1 MMIELQNVGFAYNNK
16 HTVFSNLNLYIDRG
30 DIVSI
35 VGNSGCGKTTLLNLI
50 AGVLL
55 PSKGEIKKSDK
66 NIAYLMQDV
75 TLLPYRTAW
84 ENTFLA
90 CELRGIPVDNI
101 QKQAAKEILDL
112 FNIETEALNKF
123 PKELSG
129 GMKQRIGLLQTLLTD
144 ASLFLLDEPFN
155 AIDINA
161 LNSIKLYIW
170 EYLIKSNKTMIFITH
185 NIDQALLLSD
195 RILIMRSPTE
205 LLEIKPAKEYCSL
218 SPDEIIDTSEYKK
231 LFFEIVENLKYE
243 K

>member
-55 PSKGEIKKSDK
+55 PSKGEIKKSD
-66 NIAYLMQDV
+66 
-75 TLLPYRTAW
+75 
-84 ENTFLA
+84 
-90 CELRGIPVDNI
+90 
-101 QKQAAKEILDL
+101 KQAAKEILDL

-218 SPDEIIDTSEYKK
+218 SPDERIDTSEYKK

>member
-1 MMIELQNVGFAYNNK
+1 MNYG
-16 HTVFSNLNLYIDRG
+16 
-30 DIVSI
+30 
-35 VGNSGCGKTTLLNLI
+35 
-50 AGVLL
+50 
-55 PSKGEIKKSDK
+55 
-66 NIAYLMQDV
+66 
-75 TLLPYRTAW
+75 
-84 ENTFLA
+84 
-90 CELRGIPVDNI
+90 GIPVDNI

-185 NIDQALLLSD
+185 NIDQALLFKRPYS
-195 RILIMRSPTE
+195 
-205 LLEIKPAKEYCSL
+205 
-218 SPDEIIDTSEYKK
+218 
-231 LFFEIVENLKYE
+231 NYE
-243 K
+243 KSN

>member
-1 MMIELQNVGFAYNNK
+1 MIELQNVGFAYNNK

-155 AIDINA
+155 AIDI
-161 LNSIKLYIW
+161 
-170 EYLIKSNKTMIFITH
+170 KSNKTMIFITH

-218 SPDEIIDTSEYKK
+218 SPDERIDTSEYKK

>member
-1 MMIELQNVGFAYNNK
+1 
-16 HTVFSNLNLYIDRG
+16 
-30 DIVSI
+30 
-35 VGNSGCGKTTLLNLI
+35 
-50 AGVLL
+50 
-55 PSKGEIKKSDK
+55 
-66 NIAYLMQDV
+66 
-75 TLLPYRTAW
+75 
-84 ENTFLA
+84 
-90 CELRGIPVDNI
+90 
-101 QKQAAKEILDL
+101 
-112 FNIETEALNKF
+112 
-123 PKELSG
+123 
-129 GMKQRIGLLQTLLTD
+129 MKQRIGLLQTLLTD

-205 LLEIKPAKEYCSL
+205 LLEIKPTKEYCSL
-218 SPDEIIDTSEYKK
+218 SPDERIDTSEYKK

>member
-1 MMIELQNVGFAYNNK
+1 MKFDYFATHRKAQFCVEIEEGKKRLDEAGEKYN
-16 HTVFSNLNLYIDRG
+16 DRFEML
-30 DIVSI
+30 DD
-35 VGNSGCGKTTLLNLI
+35 N
-50 AGVLL
+50 
-55 PSKGEIKKSDK
+55 GEVRIESRMLTPYEIRKKV
-66 NIAYLMQDV
+66 YE
-75 TLLPYRTAW
+75 TA
-84 ENTFLA
+84 
-90 CELRGIPVDNI
+90 
-101 QKQAAKEILDL
+101 EILDL
-112 FNIETEALNKF
+112 RPYLDKL

-205 LLEIKPAKEYCSL
+205 LLEIKPTKEYCSL
-218 SPDEIIDTSEYKK
+218 SPDERIDTSEYKK

>member
-1 MMIELQNVGFAYNNK
+1 MIELQNVGFAYNNK

-112 FNIETEALNKF
+112 FNIETG
-123 PKELSG
+123 SS
-129 GMKQRIGLLQTLLTD
+129 KQVPQRTLRRNET
-144 ASLFLLDEPFN
+144 
-155 AIDINA
+155 
-161 LNSIKLYIW
+161 
-170 EYLIKSNKTMIFITH
+170 T
-185 NIDQALLLSD
+185 D
-195 RILIMRSPTE
+195 RIVTNSTHRRF
-205 LLEIKPAKEYCSL
+205 
-218 SPDEIIDTSEYKK
+218 IISA
-231 LFFEIVENLKYE
+231 
-243 K
+243 

>member
-1 MMIELQNVGFAYNNK
+1 M
-16 HTVFSNLNLYIDRG
+16 
-30 DIVSI
+30 
-35 VGNSGCGKTTLLNLI
+35 
-50 AGVLL
+50 
-55 PSKGEIKKSDK
+55 
-66 NIAYLMQDV
+66 
-75 TLLPYRTAW
+75 PYRTAW

-195 RILIMRSPTE
+195 RILIMQTSHKQWYFGKNLDDFTPIGPWIVTKNEFENPPALSIRSYVNGE
-205 LLEIKPAKEYCSL
+205 LRQDSNTSLMINGVAKVISQLSQGMTLQAGTIIAMGTPAGVGMGFEPPKFLKAGDVVTCEIEG
-218 SPDEIIDTSEYKK
+218 IGK
-231 LFFEIVENLKYE
+231 LTNEVK
-243 K
+243 

>member
-55 PSKGEIKKSDK
+55 PSKGEIKKS
-66 NIAYLMQDV
+66 N
-75 TLLPYRTAW
+75 
-84 ENTFLA
+84 N
-90 CELRGIPVDNI
+90 NI

-205 LLEIKPAKEYCSL
+205 LLEIKPTKEYCSL
-218 SPDEIIDTSEYKK
+218 SPDERIDTSEYKK

>member
-35 VGNSGCGKTTLLNLI
+35 VGNSGCGKTTLLILI
-50 AGVLL
+50 AGVLI
-55 PSKGEIKKSDK
+55 PSKG
-66 NIAYLMQDV
+66 
-75 TLLPYRTAW
+75 

-161 LNSIKLYIW
+161 LNCIKLYIW

-195 RILIMRSPTE
+195 RILIMRSQTE
-205 LLEIKPAKEYCSL
+205 LLEIKPTKEYCSL
-218 SPDEIIDTSEYKK
+218 SPDERIDTSEYKK